1 MGRSLS
7 FEWEKGFI
15 RVKYDRELIIEA
27 ENCRITLSQR
37 EIDIEG
43 LFMNYTEHF
52 MDKRGDKKVVYIN
65 FAFPLRGISK
75 EKIKELIISNGDFSL
90 GPFGISYTKLGGIG
104 VYITF
109 YLPPG
114 FLYETAVLTRD
125 KLALFTLGRRQ
136 IYVLDEGGGKKK
148 ILLI

>member
-7 FEWEKGFI
+7 FSWEKGFI
-15 RVKYDRELIIEA
+15 RVRYDKALTIKA

-43 LFMNYTEHF
+43 LFMNYTEHLI
-52 MDKRGDKKVVYIN
+52 DRRGDKKVIYIN
-65 FAFPLRGISK
+65 FAFPLKGISK
-75 EKIKELIISNGDFSL
+75 EKVKELIISNGDFSL
-90 GPFGISYTKLGGIG
+90 GPFGISYTKLGGIAT
-104 VYITF
+104 YITF
-109 YLPPG
+109 YMPPG

-136 IYVLDEGGGKKK
+136 IYVLDEGRGKKK
-148 ILLI
+148 FLLI